1 MAKFETKTCREAL
14 EESIKTARLPKRLS
28 ATVAAARVLADR
40 IDEIAPMGFV
50 DKSGKLDNVSV
61 PTYLRYL
68 SALGLTAEP
77 KPKKPGPK
85 PKGADQLAGFMSDH
99 GIG

>member
-1 MAKFETKTCREAL
+1 MAPFEDSTCRKAL
-14 EESIKTARLPKRLS
+14 DASISAARLPKRLS

-40 IDEIAPMGFV
+40 IDSIAGNGFI
-50 DKSGKLDNVSV
+50 DESGRLDNVSV

-68 SALGLTAEP
+68 SALGLTVEP
-77 KPKKPGPK
+77 KQTKPGPK
-85 PKGADQLAGFMSDH
+85 PRVTDELEGFMSDH

>member
-1 MAKFETKTCREAL
+1 MAEFETKTCREAL
-14 EESIKTARLPKRLS
+14 EESIKSARLPKRLS

-40 IDEIAPMGFV
+40 IDEISTADFA
-50 DKSGKLDNVSV
+50 DASGKLDNVSV

-68 SALGLTAEP
+68 SALGLTVEP